1 MKNKSSPRSPL
12 HPPTP
17 RPRRPLAT
25 TIAALLCAASAAAQT
40 YTSPGSGTFTN
51 PLVWNFGAGPVPAS
65 DAALALWLQSYGT
78 VAITAGN
85 DLNLTLNQLNLA
97 TYGPGALTLSGTS
110 LNGGYAFT
118 GGAARVSLLGS
129 GADDKLSAGVV
140 LAQGLT
146 SLTFDGAGS
155 SGLTITGI
163 IASNTAS
170 GAPLIIATEARNS
183 GTGLVDL
190 NGANT
195 FSGGVV
201 LNNGTLQLSNS
212 RSLGDAANTLT
223 INGGTLSGSA
233 TAGTT
238 AVANSITLNG
248 TLDFDNVTSSI
259 LTLSGVV
266 SGSGGVTAHTASTA
280 TLNLSG
286 SDSYTGATTVGG
298 FPFARAGLSG
308 TVTLRLTGAAGSIL
322 STSAINIGT
331 SGVFEVDAGSG
342 NSAGN
347 TRVSTGAVFTTTG
360 GFLQTVG
367 NAGVVRQSFGTVN
380 AGGLLTILA
389 ATTGTAGSA
398 TEVAF
403 ANLNRSNKATV
414 TFSGPNL
421 GGTPVTPGLAAAQG
435 NVLLAQI
442 NGAAP
447 GAALVGGGGA
457 AGTKTIS
464 ILPWALGDT
473 SNTSKNFTAG
483 SGFVTYDANGVR
495 LLNPA
500 TEYNTSNSFTGLADS
515 FQNMRITGAV
525 TSPAAPVTVNS
536 LFFAATQT
544 IAGSSALTI
553 TSGALANIGTTV
565 TISAPLRFGTGG
577 AAEAVISAIGEVKL
591 TGGFTAAALT
601 KSGDGILDLLTLN
614 PTISGITTIN
624 GGQVYYDAVSRLGG
638 TTQIVIDGR
647 TFSTNVTL
655 KYVGAASDVLAAPI
669 LIEAGCG
676 AIGTSSG
683 ALTVNS
689 NISGSGI
696 ADFYSSSTSPLL
708 IRGTNTYTGGTRMDA
723 GIVDIDSDSRL
734 GAASGFLIL
743 NNATLRLSG
752 PWTSSRNLFLYINP
766 STIDTQANNATLSGP
781 IIGGAALTKLGGG
794 TLTISGADDG
804 YSATVTLGNA
814 TAPGGT
820 LAFAGPGS
828 LNSASVTFGVSGG
841 AAGTYALDLSGATA
855 AGGTPWRSLMALNTG
870 TGFTQAHQVKLGATA
885 AAPVDLRVVSGTFGG
900 TAGLISGFG
909 KLVKVGTGTLTLN
922 TANTFTGGVEV
933 WGGQLTVTGDD
944 RLGNSANPLTL
955 EGGTLFANGGL
966 TSNRSIIL
974 GATPLPII
982 SGSSFV
988 SLPNSITAS
997 GTGAV
1002 LNGIISGSGGC
1013 NFFNSIVALTGT
1025 ANTYQGDTQVNGS
1038 FSLSFAAN
1046 GSLGAAGSRI
1056 RLGGGQLILAAAPSI
1071 ATTFAL
1077 PRNIIVTASLS
1088 KISVTNANATLNLS
1102 GQILYNTNNLQL
1114 DGPGKF
1120 IISGDNKSWFQSVYI
1135 GRNTAGT
1142 SVTLTGQMR
1151 QARVTIASAGSSLD
1165 MSGLTREIGDVS
1177 LGAGD
1182 TLALGSGGKLT
1193 TGFYGGTGFG
1203 GSVTGD
1209 ASASVT
1215 IVRSDG
1221 GGFGSNTNTFTGGL
1235 HILSSGQSGFVLA
1248 GDGALPLQS
1257 AFTLGAWYSG
1267 TKLSLD
1273 NTTTNVGNRIAD
1285 TQVIHSNA
1293 SDIHFKVNYTTIS
1306 SETIGSLRGAG
1317 MTSILMYGG
1326 GTLNFGDVS
1335 TGLTRINGGT
1345 FSFGA
1350 YKEANM
1356 GTATATLT
1364 TANLTFGNGPSLG
1377 LVGGGGAAGSTT
1389 ISILPYAIG
1398 ADFSSNTNSFVTY
1411 GAYGVRLLDLTTE
1424 FATVNGPTIT
1434 AGPTENV
1441 RILYNPVTLGGGTDT
1456 TVNSVMLGGRID
1468 SAGSE
1473 KLIITSGL
1481 VFNGYSLYGNVFG
1494 FTGTGFAVPLGI
1506 QTAELQTG
1514 AGNTRE
1520 LNVFT
1525 TGDLAIGAKV
1535 TTSGGLTKSGGN
1547 ALYLTNNTNTYTGP
1561 TTINAGSLI
1570 IDNLAALGGSTLLQI
1585 GGGQLTYRGADATL
1599 TQHIIAAGGEA
1610 SNPNGGSAG
1619 FYIVGGTTLTVPSG
1633 GVTGY
1638 GGVMKN
1644 GMGVLRLTGTNTYS
1658 GATIINAGALAIDN
1672 PSALGTNGRVVFG
1685 GIGQTLRFDAPMTLT
1700 QDFIVNYGGD
1710 AIGFGFDTN
1719 GSNVTLTGTLLDSRT
1734 TSVRGLYK
1742 FGTGELNLTA
1752 TEMYTG
1758 ATQIFGGTVRLSGA
1772 DGSILNS
1779 TGTASGFNISPTV
1792 YIAPGA
1798 GLVLD
1803 NAAANNNNR
1812 MPDVWDTPFG
1822 TGNGDSGK
1830 LLMNGGEF
1838 KIVGNAGGTSER
1850 INQFDIL
1857 TGTVTLAGGGTALT
1871 SGALVRTSALGA
1883 GLIRGTNLGGSPGP
1897 ASTNWYV
1904 TDLGSGGV
1912 TLRGAGGAEGTP
1924 FINILPGFM
1933 GASTANGSGS
1943 DFVTYAAD
1951 TGFRPLTAV
1960 EYTGTMPT
1968 GNFDLNRA
1976 PNIALTGAATVN
1988 LTTAISALKLGT
2000 GASVDG
2006 SGTLLLGQSTV
2017 LATGNAS
2024 INVASLSSNVSG
2036 SNGGY
2041 VFLASGAATTLTVN
2055 STLPSAG
2062 LTKYGEGVLAL
2073 NGRLTGGGLVI
2084 VGQGTLKMNSAAA
2097 ALNPIG
2103 SAVNI
2108 MPGATFDLGGSD
2120 RVISS
2125 LTVTGTT
2132 GTYGQASNGTVALHA
2147 NRLTLYDSTALT
2159 FIGDVTGTGGLTKAF
2174 YSTGVSAFNQPLTYT
2189 GGTVIRGGTLQL
2201 GGAGTLASSAVEVR
2215 GGTLLFNNT
2224 DSNTNSGYVANRIGT
2239 SVPITLAG
2247 GVITFTENANTPSNH
2262 ALGTVALEGWGTIA
2276 INNNSSSPPTT
2287 VTLANLTRGG
2297 KHGTITTAGA
2307 TYGYASLFLTQIDG
2321 ADPNAALVGS
2331 GGAAGSTT
2339 RSILPWASYGDFSTF
2354 LTYGAAGL
2362 VSLQPG
2368 EYATSLATA
2377 APGDNVRSLYG
2388 LGTLTA
2394 PATVNSLISGAG
2406 INFTDA
2412 FDLTLTS
2419 GALAFTGGTNI
2430 FGVNTNALKTGAG
2443 GANTAELVLGIASGT
2458 VTLNYNIGTSG
2469 GVTKSGGGVLI
2480 LAGTNTS
2487 TGGLTINGGQISF
2500 ATDDRLG
2507 ANDRAIRLSGGSTL
2521 AYTGTNPLAFNRN
2534 VETTSLGRFSSTANV
2549 RWQFNQPVTGVG
2561 GIGYVTVGA
2570 IYEINAANTYTGPT
2584 NWTGGFLYI
2593 NGDSAFG
2600 NAGELVMNPSTATQS
2615 IVLRGNWNASRLIHA
2630 AAASALQT
2638 NGFDATWS
2646 GQFIGGGALTKNG
2659 TGSLVLTEPMPYSGA
2674 LTVGAGEVRLKDRGS
2689 LAANGSTHSVS
2700 AGAALTLDDTATH
2713 FSDRLHDSSGGV
2725 TLNGGALNLLGN
2737 SGVTTEE
2744 VIANLTLAGN
2754 VASTVTLAPGSGQ
2767 AAMLRVSSAVTVNI
2781 GSTLWRGTNL
2791 GVNTPGTADSAS
2803 ILLTPTNTT
2812 AFPLIGGAAP
2822 NGQPSISVIRGGFG
2836 DISATGS
2843 GTQLVTYDA
2852 VKGVRLLDAATEYT
2866 TTLVNGSIVTD
2877 NVKADGTALALANAT
2892 TANALWLKDGGGIT
2906 GAGVLTL
2913 TAGNVLVTGTGN
2925 TIANPIDL
2933 TGTALSVGGPGDL
2946 TLNGAISGTVS
2957 LFKQGAGTLTLTSTT
2972 NSITRTTFAG
2982 GVIAL
2987 GNNGAIGSGVDA
2999 TFQGGEIR
3007 NVSGAPFT
3015 LAVRLAL
3022 NGPMRVGGAQDINFT
3037 SAVTLASATRE
3048 IAVTNTGVTTI
3059 SGVIAASQTLLNYG
3073 LTKTGP
3079 GLLVL
3084 ANIANTYDGE
3094 TTVSAGELR
3103 VTGSIAASA
3112 LTTITGGML
3121 SGTGTV
3127 GKLTLQSGVLAPG
3140 SSAGT
3145 LNCGDLLFSGGAFA
3159 VEIASALSADR
3170 MNVTGTA
3177 GLGANTELD
3186 IAPLGGF
3193 DPQPGDQ
3200 WVIVDN
3206 DGTDPFATGGFRFT
3220 NDGVPIESLAPFAVG
3235 GETYLLDYNSGSGND
3250 VVLRNVANV
3259 PEPATTALLLAGL
3272 PLLLPRRRAAGIT
3285 RPA

>member
-1 MKNKSSPRSPL
+1 M
-12 HPPTP
+12 
-17 RPRRPLAT
+17 
-25 TIAALLCAASAAAQT
+25 
-40 YTSPGSGTFTN
+40 
-51 PLVWNFGAGPVPAS
+51 PAS

-78 VAITAGN
+78 GSITAGN

-97 TYGPGALTLSGTS
+97 TYGPGALTLSGSS
-110 LNGGYAFT
+110 LNGDFAFT

-129 GADDKLSAGVV
+129 GANDTLSAGVV
-140 LAQGLT
+140 LGQGLT

-155 SGLTITGI
+155 SGLTITGV

-190 NGANT
+190 NGTNT

-201 LNNGTLQLSNS
+201 LNSGTLQLSNS
-212 RSLGDAANTLT
+212 RALGDAANTLT

-259 LTLSGVV
+259 LTLSGVL

-286 SDSYTGATTVGG
+286 IDSYTGATTVGG

-322 STSAINIGT
+322 STSAITIGT

-342 NSAGN
+342 YSASN
-347 TRVSTGAVFTTTG
+347 TRVSTGTVFTTTG

-442 NGAAP
+442 NSAAP

-483 SGFVTYDANGVR
+483 SGFVTYGANGVR

-500 TEYNTSNSFTGLADS
+500 TEYNTSNNFTGLADS

-525 TSPAAPVTVNS
+525 TSPAAPVTMNS
-536 LFFAATQT
+536 LFFTATQT
-544 IAGSSALTI
+544 IAGTSVLTI
-553 TSGALANIGTTV
+553 TSGALANIGTTA

-577 AAEAVISAIGEVKL
+577 AGEAVISAIGEVKL

-614 PTISGITTIN
+614 PTISGVTTIN

-676 AIGTSSG
+676 AISTSSG
-683 ALTVNS
+683 TLTVNS

-734 GAASGFLIL
+734 GASGSFLIL

-752 PWTSSRNLFLYINP
+752 PWTSSRNLFLYVNP
-766 STIDTQANNATLSGP
+766 STIDTQTNNATLSGP

-794 TLTISGADDG
+794 TLTITQTDDG
-804 YSATVTLGNA
+804 YSSTVTLGNA
-814 TAPGGT
+814 ATPGGT

-841 AAGTYALDLSGATA
+841 AAGTYALDLSGATSA
-855 AGGTPWRSLMALNTG
+855 SGTPWRSLMALNTG

-900 TAGLISGFG
+900 AAGLISGFG
-909 KLVKVGTGTLTLN
+909 KVVKVGTGTLTLN
-922 TANTFTGGVEV
+922 TTNTFTGGVEL
-933 WGGQLTVTGDD
+933 WGGQLTITGDD

-966 TSNRSIIL
+966 TTNRSIIL
-974 GATPLPII
+974 GATPVPII
-982 SGSSFV
+982 FGSSFV

-1002 LNGIISGSGGC
+1002 LNGVISGSGGC
-1013 NFFNSIVALTGT
+1013 NFFNSNVALTGT
-1025 ANTYQGDTQVNGS
+1025 TNTYQGDTQVKGDVGV
-1038 FSLSFAAN
+1038 LTFAAN
-1046 GSLGAAGSRI
+1046 GSLGAPGSRV
-1056 RLGGGQLILAAAPSI
+1056 RLGGNRLTFTAAP
-1071 ATTFAL
+1071 AVPTTFAL
-1077 PRNIIVTASLS
+1077 PRNIIITASLS
-1088 KISVTNANATLNLS
+1088 QISVANANATLDLS
-1102 GQILYNTNNLQL
+1102 GQIFDNSNNMLL

-1120 IISGDNKSWFQSVYI
+1120 IISGDNKSWFQLVQI
-1135 GRNTAGT
+1135 GRTTPGT

-1151 QARVTIASAGSSLD
+1151 QARVSLSSAGSSLD

-1177 LGAGD
+1177 LAAGG

-1209 ASASVT
+1209 ANASLT

-1257 AFTLGAWYSG
+1257 AFTLGAWFSG
-1267 TKLSLD
+1267 TLLSLD
-1273 NTTTNVGNRIAD
+1273 NSTTNVGNRIAD

-1293 SDIHFKVNYTTIS
+1293 GTIWYQTNYTVMS

-1317 MTSILMYGG
+1317 MTSVQMLNGG
-1326 GTLNFGDVS
+1326 RFNFGDVT
-1335 TGLTRINGGT
+1335 TGLTRINNGT
-1345 FSFGA
+1345 FSFSA
-1350 YKEANM
+1350 FYNSTSM
-1356 GTATATLT
+1356 GTSPATLT
-1364 TANLTFGNGPSLG
+1364 TPNLTFGNVASLG
-1377 LVGGGGAAGSTT
+1377 LVGGGGAAGTTT

-1398 ADFSSNTNSFVTY
+1398 TDLSNTSFVTY
-1411 GAYGVRLLDLTTE
+1411 GAYGVRVLDLTTE
-1424 FATVNGPTIT
+1424 FTTVTGPSIT
-1434 AGPTENV
+1434 AGPTDNV
-1441 RILYNPVTLGGGTDT
+1441 LIRYNPITLGGGTDT
-1456 TVNSVMLGGRID
+1456 TVNSLMLGGRID

-1473 KLIITSGL
+1473 KLIITSGM
-1481 VFNGYSLYGNVFG
+1481 VFNPFGLYGNVFG
-1494 FTGTGFAVPLGI
+1494 FAGTGFAVPLGI

-1525 TGDLAIGAKV
+1525 MSDLAIGAKV
-1535 TTSGGLTKSGGN
+1535 TTSGGLTKSGTS
-1547 ALYLTNNTNTYTGP
+1547 ALYLTNTANTYTGA

-1585 GGGQLTYRGADATL
+1585 AGGYLAYTGTNATL
-1599 TQHIIAAGGEA
+1599 AQNIVAAGGEA

-1619 FYIVGGTTLTVPSG
+1619 IFVVGGTTLTAAG
-1633 GVTGY
+1633 GSVSGY

-1644 GMGVLRLTGTNTYS
+1644 GAGVLRLTGTNTYS
-1658 GATIINAGALAIDN
+1658 GATIIIGGALAIDN

-1685 GIGQTLRFDAPMTLT
+1685 AGIGQTLRFDAPMTLT
-1700 QDFIVNYGGD
+1700 QDFLVNYGGD
-1710 AIGFGFDTN
+1710 AVGFGFDTN
-1719 GSNVTLTGTLLDSRT
+1719 GSDVTLTGTLLGSRT

-1742 FGTGELNLTA
+1742 VGIGELNLTA

-1758 ATQIFGGTVRLSGA
+1758 ATQVFGGTIRLSGA

-1779 TGTASGFNISPTV
+1779 TGTASGFGVSPTV
-1792 YIAPGA
+1792 YIGPGA

-1822 TGNGDSGK
+1822 TGNDDSGK

-1838 KIVGNAGGTSER
+1838 KIIGNAGSTSER

-1857 TGTVTLAGGGTALT
+1857 TGTVTLAGGGTTLT

-1883 GLIRGTNLGGSPGP
+1883 GLIRGTNLGGSPG
-1897 ASTNWYV
+1897 AGSTNWFV

-1912 TLRGAGGAEGTP
+1912 SLRGAGGAEGTP

-1933 GASTANGSGS
+1933 GASTASGSGS
-1943 DFVTYAAD
+1943 DLVTYAAD
-1951 TGFRPLTAV
+1951 TGFRPLTAG
-1960 EYTGTMPT
+1960 EYTSTIPA

-1976 PNIALTGAATVN
+1976 PNIALTSAATVN
-1988 LTTAISALKLGT
+1988 QSTAISALKLGG
-2000 GASVDG
+2000 GASVG
-2006 SGTLLLGQSTV
+2006 GGGTLLLGQSTV

-2024 INVASLSSNVSG
+2024 IDVGSLSSNITG

-2041 VFLASGAATTLTVN
+2041 VFLTSGAATMLTVN

-2062 LTKYGEGVLAL
+2062 LTKYGEGTLAL
-2073 NGRLTGGGLVI
+2073 NGRFTGGGNVI
-2084 VGQGTLKMNSAAA
+2084 IGQGVLKMNSAAA

-2103 SAVNI
+2103 SALNI
-2108 MPGATFDLGGSD
+2108 MPGATFDLGGTD

-2125 LTVTGTT
+2125 LTATG
-2132 GTYGQASNGTVALHA
+2132 GTRAYGQASNGTVALHA
-2147 NRLTLYDSTALT
+2147 NRLTLYDSTTLT
-2159 FIGDVTGTGGLTKAF
+2159 FTGDITGTGGLTKAF
-2174 YSTGVSAFNQPLTYT
+2174 YSTGVSAFTQPLTYT
-2189 GGTVIRGGTLQL
+2189 GSTLIRGGTLQL

-2224 DSNTNSGYVANRIGT
+2224 DSNTNNGYVANRIGT
-2239 SVPITLAG
+2239 SVPVTLAG
-2247 GVITFTENANTPSNH
+2247 GVISFTENASTPGNH
-2262 ALGTVALEGWGTIA
+2262 NLGTLVLEGEGIISVT
-2276 INNNSSSPPTT
+2276 NSSSPPTT
-2287 VTLANLTRGG
+2287 LTLANLTRGE
-2297 KHGTITTAGA
+2297 KRGTLATSGTTFGYGNSP
-2307 TYGYASLFLTQIDG
+2307 TGYANLFLTQIEG
-2321 ADPNAALVGS
+2321 ANPNAAFVGG
-2331 GGAAGSTT
+2331 GGAPGSTT
-2339 RSILPWASYGDFSTF
+2339 RSILPWAWNVYSSGF
-2354 LTYGAAGL
+2354 LAYGATGL
-2362 VSLQPG
+2362 WPLQPG
-2368 EYATSLATA
+2368 EYATSFATA
-2377 APGDNVRSLYG
+2377 APSDNVRRPAG
-2388 LGTLTA
+2388 DALTA
-2394 PATVNSLISGAG
+2394 PTTVNSLINGVNNLTS
-2406 INFTDA
+2406 A
-2412 FDLTLTS
+2412 FDLTVTS
-2419 GALAFTGGTNI
+2419 GALVLGGAAV
-2430 FGVNTNALKTGAG
+2430 GVNTNALKTGVG
-2443 GANTAELVLGIASGT
+2443 GANTTELVLYGAG
-2458 VTLNYNIGTSG
+2458 TLNYNVGTSD
-2469 GVTKSGGGVLI
+2469 GVTKFGPGVLV
-2480 LAGTNTS
+2480 LGGTNTF
-2487 TGGLTINGGQISF
+2487 TGGLVIADGQVSF
-2500 ATDDRLG
+2500 LTDDRLG
-2507 ANDRAIRLSGGSTL
+2507 ATGEAIRFGGFTNTTL
-2521 AYTGTNPLAFNRN
+2521 AYTGTNTLAFNRP
-2534 VETTSLGRFSSTANV
+2534 VETTSLGRFSSAANV
-2549 RWQFNQPVTGVG
+2549 RWLFNQPVTGVG
-2561 GIGYVTVGA
+2561 GIGYATAGA
-2570 IYEINAANTYTGPT
+2570 IFEINAANTYTGPT

-2600 NAGELVMNPSTATQS
+2600 NAGELVMNPSTATQN

-2646 GQFIGGGALTKNG
+2646 GLFIGSGALTKNG

-2689 LAANGSTHSVS
+2689 LAANASTHSVS

-2725 TLNGGALNLLGN
+2725 TLNGGALNLLGS

-2744 VIANLTLAGN
+2744 VIGNLTLAGN

-2767 AAMLRVSSAVTVNI
+2767 AALLRISSTVTVNI
-2781 GSTLWRGTNL
+2781 GGTLWRGTNL

-2822 NGQPSISVIRGGFG
+2822 NGQPSVSIIRGGFG

-2866 TTLVNGSIVTD
+2866 TTLVNGSVVTD
-2877 NVKADGTALALANAT
+2877 NVKAAGTALALANAT

-2913 TAGNVLVTGTGN
+2913 TTGNVLVTGTGN

-2933 TGTALSVGGPGDL
+2933 TGTALAVGGPGDL

-2999 TFQGGEIR
+2999 FFQGGEIR

-3048 IAVTNTGVTTI
+3048 IEVTNTGVTTI
-3059 SGVIAASQTLLNYG
+3059 SGVVSPSQTLLNYG

-3094 TTVSAGELR
+3094 TAVKAGELR
-3103 VTGSIAASA
+3103 VTGSIAAST
-3112 LTTITGGML
+3112 LTTISGGTL

-3140 SSAGT
+3140 SGAGT

-3159 VEIASALSADR
+3159 VEIASGLSADR

-3220 NDGVPIESLAPFAVG
+3220 NDGAPIENLTPFAIG
-3235 GETYLLDYNSGSGND
+3235 SETYLIDYNSGTGND
-3250 VVLRNVANV
+3250 VVLRDIANV
-3259 PEPATTALLLAGL
+3259 PEPATATLLLAGL
-3272 PLLLPRRRAAGIT
+3272 PLLLVRRCRDGCRAAL
-3285 RPA
+3285 